1 MNQQAPRTHR
11 RQTEETI
18 VDHAIDAYRPSVIA
32 ERVEIAGVAKV
43 NLGWLQTLTL
53 AVLAGAFIA
62 FGAMLYT
69 LVTTNSGLG
78 LGPGRLLGGVA
89 FSLGLILVVIAGAE
103 LFTGNNL
110 IVMAWADRK
119 ISAKD
124 MLRNWTLVY
133 VGNFIGAVATAILV
147 YLSGTL
153 SMGDGAVTHTALSIA
168 QAKISLPYDQA
179 FVRGILCNALVCLAV
194 WLSYAAHSV
203 AGKILA
209 IIFPI
214 AAFVAL
220 GFEHS
225 VANMYFI
232 PLAMMIG
239 DTITLGQFLGNLAAV
254 TAGNLI
260 GGSAL
265 VGLVY
270 WIAYRHGQA

>member
-1 MNQQAPRTHR
+1 MDK
-11 RQTEETI
+11 QTSDDRASQTI
-18 VDHAIDAYRPSVIA
+18 GKVIDHSIDAYRPSAIA
-32 ERVEIAGVAKV
+32 ERIETAGVAKAH
-43 NLGWLQTLTL
+43 LGLLQTLTL

-69 LVTTNSGLG
+69 LVMTNSGLG
-78 LGPGRLLGGVA
+78 LGPGRLLGGIA
-89 FSLGLILVVIAGAE
+89 FSLGLILVIIAGAE

-119 ISAKD
+119 ISGLD

-133 VGNFIGAVATAILV
+133 VGNLIGAVATAVFV
-147 YLSGTL
+147 YWSGTL
-153 SMGDGAVTHTALSIA
+153 GMGDGAVSRTALSIA
-168 QAKISLPYDQA
+168 QAKISLPYEQA
-179 FVRGILCNALVCLAV
+179 FIRGVLCNALVCLAV
-194 WLSYAAHSV
+194 WLSYAARDV

-214 AAFVAL
+214 SAFVAL

-232 PLAMMIG
+232 PLGMMVG
-239 DTITLGQFLGNLAAV
+239 NTISLGQLLGNLVPV
-254 TAGNLI
+254 TIGNLI
-260 GGSAL
+260 GGGVL

-270 WIAYRHGQA
+270 WIVYRRGQS